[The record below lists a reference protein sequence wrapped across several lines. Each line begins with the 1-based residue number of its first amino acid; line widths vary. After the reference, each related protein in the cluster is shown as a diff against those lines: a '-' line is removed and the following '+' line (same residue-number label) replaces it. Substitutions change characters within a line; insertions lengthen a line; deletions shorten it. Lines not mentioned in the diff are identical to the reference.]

1 MRISSLV
8 LIGASGFA
16 CLSAA
21 FAQTMPAAQPTQP
34 SHAGDVA
41 KPAGD
46 TAAADLPDGPG
57 KDRLIA
63 VCATC
68 HDPRI
73 VMGQKHDQG
82 EWSELI
88 DQMIARGA
96 QVSDADHEA
105 IATYLAK
112 NYPPKQ

>member
-1 MRISSLV
+1 MRSTSLV
-8 LIGASGFA
+8 LIGAASLA

-21 FAQTMPAAQPTQP
+21 FAQTTPAAQPAQP

-46 TAAADLPDGPG
+46 SPAADLPEGPG

-63 VCATC
+63 VCGAC
-68 HDPRI
+68 HDPRV

-96 QVSDADHEA
+96 QVSDADHEV
-105 IATYLAK
+105 IAAYLAK

>member
-1 MRISSLV
+1 MRISSLMV
-8 LIGASGFA
+8 IGAAGLA

-21 FAQTMPAAQPTQP
+21 FAQTMPQPTQP
-34 SHAGDVA
+34 AADS
-41 KPAGD
+41 P
-46 TAAADLPDGPG
+46 AADLPDGPG

-112 NYPPKQ
+112 NYPPKS